1 MQIRCLG
8 KSDKKVDRFLHAVQ
22 GKPPSNVTGR
32 VGAVGQIHL
41 ICVKGF
47 EQLKVLNGE
56 EN

>member
-41 ICVKGF
+41 ICVKEF